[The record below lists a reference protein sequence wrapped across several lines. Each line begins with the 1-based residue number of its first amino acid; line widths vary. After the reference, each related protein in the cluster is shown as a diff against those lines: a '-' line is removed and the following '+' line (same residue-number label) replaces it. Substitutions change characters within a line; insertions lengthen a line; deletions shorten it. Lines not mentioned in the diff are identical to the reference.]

1 MVTME
6 NFSKSNL
13 LRFCYI
19 GESVKDFKQ
28 INHQIN
34 IDLLPIRTKLQSNL
48 SKALFDL
55 NRVTQRQ
62 APQVIILNADLPG
75 NPSLEFLYHYQKHI
89 SFNLPKVLF
98 YISSAYEQPMDEW
111 KRNFPFLTGLIRKP
125 YLKDNFEAI
134 ATHLLNQFLPPL
146 DLTIDLKS

>member
-1 MVTME
+1 ME
-6 NFSKSNL
+6 NFFKSNL

-19 GESVKDFKQ
+19 GESVNDFNQ

-34 IDLLPIRTKLQSNL
+34 IDLLPIQTQLQPNL

-55 NRVTQRQ
+55 NRIAQKE

-75 NPSLEFLYHYQKHI
+75 SPCLEFLHHYQKHI
-89 SFNLPKVLF
+89 SHNLSETLF
-98 YISSAYEQPMDEW
+98 YISSTQQLPINRW
-111 KRNFPFLTGLIRKP
+111 KKTFPFLTGFIHKP
-125 YLKDNFEAI
+125 YEKDNFEAI

>member
-1 MVTME
+1 ME
-6 NFSKSNL
+6 NFTRSNL

-19 GESVKDFKQ
+19 GESINDFKK
-28 INHQIN
+28 INQQIN
-34 IDLLPIRTKLQSNL
+34 IDLLPIKTQLQSNL

-55 NRVTQRQ
+55 NRLSQKE

-89 SFNLPKVLF
+89 SFNFPEILF
-98 YISSAYEQPMDEW
+98 YISSIKNQPINKW
-111 KRNFPFLTGLIRKP
+111 KRTFPFLTGLIRKP
-125 YLKDNFEAI
+125 YMKDNFQAI